1 MQAQYRI
8 NFIWQ
13 MDGIERAALGE
24 IISVE
29 LAKNY
34 TNIRLEDGRII
45 VLLNNEFKCIEEFN
59 TGKMFYTINDF
70 LIHFLK

>member
-1 MQAQYRI
+1 
-8 NFIWQ
+8 

-70 LIHFLK
+70 LIHFLNLFLKHLLSLY

>member
-1 MQAQYRI
+1 
-8 NFIWQ
+8 